1 MRQGTA
7 KVVHDRCLERGR
19 GVFFHPPRWLQ
30 EVERAEGVL
39 GWLGTGRGWGE
50 SVMQEGVL
58 LSVPNPNGA
67 VRLQVNLLPSLSL
80 ASWRCSCSNS
90 NPSPHSIP
98 NTCTSL
104 GAWESQAACH
114 PSFLR
119 KRRPKELKTQWLVV
133 VSPTPGSYR
142 PSVKMFLTARRRRQS
157 QRLNP
162 NLSNISYLLTPA
174 SVF

>member
-1 MRQGTA
+1 MQSCDKALLKSYMTGA
-7 KVVHDRCLERGR
+7 LKEG
-19 GVFFHPPRWLQ
+19 GEYFFTLHGGSRRWKGQ
-30 EVERAEGVL
+30 KEF
-39 GWLGTGRGWGE
+39 WLGTGRGWGE

-142 PSVKMFLTARRRRQS
+142 PSVKMFLTARRRR
-157 QRLNP
+157 
-162 NLSNISYLLTPA
+162 
-174 SVF
+174 